1 MPKPSKLQLILNHLD
16 NIEMAMNDKSEALM
30 AAADQIIDIRRE
42 LFNRGSRAPDLAAIK
57 GELFDIWNS
66 VMDTPYDEDF

>member
-42 LFNRGSRAPDLAAIK
+42 LFNRGPRAPDLAAIK